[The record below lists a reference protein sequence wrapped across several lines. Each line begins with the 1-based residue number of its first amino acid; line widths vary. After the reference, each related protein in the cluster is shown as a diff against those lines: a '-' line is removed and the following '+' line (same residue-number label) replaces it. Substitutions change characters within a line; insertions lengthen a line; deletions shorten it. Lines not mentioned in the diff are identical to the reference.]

1 MEGGCVSNQYRWAD
15 MVWAWT
21 ETGARNSKALIAFSQ
36 ALFLLELLKMKR
48 KKKRIEAKRFTKS
61 HRKI

>member
-1 MEGGCVSNQYRWAD
+1 
-15 MVWAWT
+15 MVWTWT